1 MKFCRRTEGATA
13 ARAVFKKAR
22 EDPKTGYRELLLSL
36 PSLSQKWVK
45 NWQLDFPDVY
55 VAAALMEFYCTKEP
69 KVAVNIF
76 ELGMKKFKTSPEFI
90 LQYLDFLSH
99 LNDTNNTRVLFER
112 ALTSGAL
119 TTQQSL

>member
-1 MKFCRRTEGATA
+1 
-13 ARAVFKKAR
+13 
-22 EDPKTGYRELLLSL
+22 
-36 PSLSQKWVK
+36 
-45 NWQLDFPDVY
+45 
-55 VAAALMEFYCTKEP
+55 MEFYCTKEP